1 MPHTLNDIKTT
12 LVGGGARPNLFEIS
26 IPSLPSGVISTW
38 PSDTFKILCKAGGL
52 PASNIGVVEVPF
64 RGRTFKV
71 AGDRTFDTW
80 TVTIINDDSFNLRKP
95 LEEWMQLVGQY
106 GDGSGKKN
114 PLDYMA
120 EATVTQLARK
130 VSNVGDGT
138 SNATGT
144 GLEEARKYKFVDIFP
159 TNLSQI
165 DLSYDSSDS
174 IEEFTCEFQV
184 NYWYPLSSGSVGTPP
199 TTPPAATPP
208 APATPAAGTPPA
220 PATGP

>member
-1 MPHTLNDIKTT
+1 MPHTLNDIKINLT
-12 LVGGGARPNLFEIS
+12 GGGARPNLFEID
-26 IPSLPSGVISTW
+26 IPTLPSGVSSW
-38 PSDTFKILCKAGGL
+38 PAPTFKILCKAGGL

-80 TVTIINDDSFNLRKP
+80 TVTVINDDNFSLRKP

-114 PLDYMA
+114 PADYMKD
-120 EATVTQLARK
+120 ATVTQFQRLA
-130 VSNVGDGT
+130 SNVGDGT
-138 SNATGT
+138 TKATGT
-144 GLEEARKYKFVDIFP
+144 GLADARKYQFVDLFP

-165 DLSYDSSDS
+165 DLSYDSTDT

-184 NYWYPLSSGSVGTPP
+184 QYWYPISGGGA
-199 TTPPAATPP
+199 PAAPVT
-208 APATPAAGTPPA
+208 TT
-220 PATGP
+220 TTTTTTT